1 MAIEYEFS
9 GILHRNEREMLD
21 AIAERW
27 ITSDGSN
34 AAAFVADYL
43 KGASDLAIAQ
53 ECIDGWSLNQE
64 GEWLVLESE
73 EKPAYFPKSHMARND
88 YTSAELAQAVGRF
101 RSAFSAEKPQ
111 PIDEGIALDDWLF
124 AINTFDVEDEAS

>member
-1 MAIEYEFS
+1 MSIEYEFS

-34 AAAFVADYL
+34 DAAFVADYL

-53 ECIDGWSLNQE
+53 ECIEGWGLNQI
-64 GEWLVLESE
+64 GDRPSVYE
-73 EKPAYFPKSHMARND
+73 EMTPSHMGRND
-88 YTSAELAQAVGRF
+88 YTSDELAQAIGRF
-101 RSAFSAEKPQ
+101 RAAFSADAAQ
-111 PIDEGIALDDWLF
+111 
-124 AINTFDVEDEAS
+124 S